1 MIQRT
6 VALLQAADYDTAVL
20 RVLIRAEMPVGY
32 RGMSLA
38 DGAALG
44 SEAFS
49 SQDMLNHVLEEEL
62 LHNGQK
68 VSGQAEEFAQG
79 TSRVLEEEVDVE
91 RKFSLPEG

>member
-6 VALLQAADYDTAVL
+6 VAALRAAGYDTDVL
-20 RVLIRAEMPVGY
+20 QVLICAEMPVGY

-62 LHNGQK
+62 LHHSQK
-68 VSGQAEEFAQG
+68 VSGQAKEFAPG

>member
-1 MIQRT
+1 MIHC
-6 VALLQAADYDTAVL
+6 AIAALQAAGYDTAAL
-20 RVLIRAEMPVGY
+20 HVLICPEMPSGY

-62 LHNGQK
+62 LHHGQK
-68 VSGQAEEFAQG
+68 ASGQAEQFTPG
-79 TSRVLEEEVDVE
+79 TARILEEAVDVE
-91 RKFSLPEG
+91 RKFLLPEG